1 MCWSVQP
8 LLASTI
14 QIPVNSCRSEL
25 WPNSIGKWTTLFDA
39 KSIGLVLDDDAW
51 LGWQQ
56 HLVRIITSPHSQWNL
71 PVLVCWS
78 HLVRKKKKAV
88 ARIRWNVRYWV
99 GQVKFTS
106 VHVEFSICLQACKTG
121 FGHNYWMKSLSNGN
135 WLMLEA
141 HLRGVMEGGYGGFG
155 GWVNAFPAPPSPY
168 WGAPPPGRQCAA
180 NGFSPQPPTAGAIAI
195 PIVHSW
201 TGQ

>member
-1 MCWSVQP
+1 MCWSVQQP

-39 KSIGLVLDDDAW
+39 KSLGLVLDDDAW

-78 HLVRKKKKAV
+78 HLVRKKEKAV

-99 GQVKFTS
+99 GRVKFTS
-106 VHVEFSICLQACKTG
+106 VHVEFSICLQSCKTG
-121 FGHNYWMKSLSNGN
+121 FGHNYWMKSLSNEN
-135 WLMLEA
+135 WLMLILNGE
-141 HLRGVMEGGYGGFG
+141 R
-155 GWVNAFPAPPSPY
+155 VNTNFYSPDCLYTAKNVVWSHFPCIKSY
-168 WGAPPPGRQCAA
+168 
-180 NGFSPQPPTAGAIAI
+180 FF
-195 PIVHSW
+195 
-201 TGQ
+201 